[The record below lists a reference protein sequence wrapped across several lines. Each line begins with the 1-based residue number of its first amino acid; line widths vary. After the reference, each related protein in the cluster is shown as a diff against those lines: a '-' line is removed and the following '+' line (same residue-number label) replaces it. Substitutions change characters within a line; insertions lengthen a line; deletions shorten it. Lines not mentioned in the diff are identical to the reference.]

1 MMAPMKLRLAVRFVF
16 LALALAAVPSCE
28 TTKGNRQ
35 PIMGDA
41 NDDGVIE
48 QSELD
53 DYIAWRFLTAYD
65 RNGDQGVSFA
75 EWKAVNPRASR
86 AAFAKRD
93 TDGDGLAKFEEV
105 RAAVQASPTFGKL
118 MQSIDLNGDGQADR
132 QEVEEFQKHMDEI

>member
-1 MMAPMKLRLAVRFVF
+1 MVPAMKLRLALRFVF
-16 LALALAAVPSCE
+16 LGLALVALPSCQ
-28 TTKGNRQ
+28 TTKGDRQ

-41 NDDGVIE
+41 NDDGVID

-75 EWKAVNPRASR
+75 EWQAVNPRASR

-93 TDGDGLAKFEEV
+93 LNGDGLSKFEEV

-118 MQSIDLNGDGQADR
+118 MESIDLNHDGKADR
-132 QEVEEFQKHMDEI
+132 REVEEFQKHMDEI